1 MINDLNDLL
10 RYNYLLNEIKSE
22 ENSLTEKLEWIKK
35 AFRTYM
41 KDYYYEAKVRPRDP
55 RTTSLALAI
64 LITILDYDR
73 CTRMRREKS
82 KTFAISRNNVQ
93 TKTIRTKND

>member
-1 MINDLNDLL
+1 MNDLF

-41 KDYYYEAKVRPRDP
+41 KDYYYEAKVRPRGP
-55 RTTSLALAI
+55 RTASLGIAM
-64 LITILDYDR
+64 LITI
-73 CTRMRREKS
+73 
-82 KTFAISRNNVQ
+82 
-93 TKTIRTKND
+93 